1 MQPDLDTFIK
11 LDELGFKVELTAGL
25 TTLETSPMAG
35 HQDAIDAIRS
45 SIRLIANSSLLC
57 ACVHKSDVYIRFT
70 DGSLKRP
77 DISVFCRQP
86 DEIWTPITLVPEA
99 VIEVIS
105 DGYERKDLELNPPF
119 YLENGVKDILIFDP
133 RSKMILHHRKEWTEP
148 KKFSSPARFEL
159 ECGCEV
165 TI

>member
-1 MQPDLDTFIK
+1 MQPDLDAFIK
-11 LDELGFKVELTAGL
+11 LDELGYKVELTAGL
-25 TTLETSPMAG
+25 TTLELSPMAG

-45 SIRLIANSSLLC
+45 SIRLVQGSSLTC
-57 ACVHKSDVYIRFT
+57 ACVHKSDVYVRFS

-86 DEIWTPITLVPEA
+86 DEVWTPITLLPEA

-105 DGYERKDLELNPPF
+105 EGYESKDLELNPPF
-119 YLENGVKDILIFDP
+119 YLSNGVKNILIFDP
-133 RSKMILHHRKEWTEP
+133 RSKVILHFRKEWTEP
-148 KKFSSPARFEL
+148 KEFSSPARFEL